1 MEVIN
6 TIMRIKEEYRKE
18 ITVNKSVFI
27 ACVKTCRNEDE
38 ARAYIDEIRNEF
50 RDATHVCTA
59 YQCGPN
65 QSIQRSNDN
74 REPSGTAG
82 MPMLEAI
89 RNSGLE
95 DVCACAVRY
104 FGGIKLGTGGLVR
117 AYGGCIAEAL
127 KEAPKCEDIIHHQYM
142 VTYPYAL
149 SGTVE
154 TWLRKYT
161 NVRNMMYDEQVS
173 CLFDT
178 DRDDI
183 EQTITD
189 LSKGTII
196 PVFVKDITVE
206 KEII

>member
-6 TIMRIKEEYRKE
+6 TVMRIKEEYRKE

-27 ACVKTCRNEDE
+27 ACVRTCRTEDE
-38 ARAYIDEIRNEF
+38 ARAYIDSIRNEF

-117 AYGGCIAEAL
+117 AYGGCISEAL
-127 KEAPKCEDIIHHQYM
+127 KEAPKCEDLICHQYT

-149 SGTVE
+149 P
-154 TWLRKYT
+154 
-161 NVRNMMYDEQVS
+161 EQ
-173 CLFDT
+173 L
-178 DRDDI
+178 
-183 EQTITD
+183 
-189 LSKGTII
+189 KHG
-196 PVFVKDITVE
+196 
-206 KEII
+206 